1 MRNVFAGDLQ
11 RLRSL
16 ILITLRP
23 DKNIY
28 ESINLQFVF
37 LFAENRRLSRQGKEL
52 FEGDI
57 VLTPQQKAVIQGLQK
72 GSITNKRWPNGVIV
86 YEIDSSLSS
95 ASKAMAAINA
105 AFADYKK
112 NTCITFKQRTNERDY
127 VSFFKGGGCWSY
139 VGKIGGKQRLS
150 LAGGCWYT
158 GTVVHEI
165 GHALGLFHEQSRP
178 DRDTYVTIKYGNIKE
193 SAKGNF
199 KKYGSNVI
207 DSMGTPYD
215 YKSVMHYGSKY
226 FSKNGRPT
234 IVPKKPGVSK

>member
-86 YEIDSSLSS
+86 YEIDSSLC
-95 ASKAMAAINA
+95 K
-105 AFADYKK
+105 
-112 NTCITFKQRTNERDY
+112 
-127 VSFFKGGGCWSY
+127 
-139 VGKIGGKQRLS
+139 
-150 LAGGCWYT
+150 
-158 GTVVHEI
+158 
-165 GHALGLFHEQSRP
+165 
-178 DRDTYVTIKYGNIKE
+178 
-193 SAKGNF
+193 
-199 KKYGSNVI
+199 
-207 DSMGTPYD
+207 
-215 YKSVMHYGSKY
+215 
-226 FSKNGRPT
+226 
-234 IVPKKPGVSK
+234 